1 MRSIAYR
8 RKCMHA
14 AANHWKLDQAG
25 RWLPKRGAAEPRK
38 DLASVL
44 GIRLEQLAAEH
55 DDLASFLAKVGI
67 SPGTYYLLIK
77 GDANP
82 TLDTLE
88 LIAKG
93 LGLSVWELLGL
104 NDGVVKKA
112 LEARDIDLEA
122 IKASSR
128 ARVEALAQLESQR
141 VEFKK
146 KSTGQSE
153 RHAIGNRCF
162 KERRSE
168 DRSDQFGILL
178 ERLRGRDQST
188 CDQLS
193 KIVLDAHGR
202 VLELSPNA
210 LHAATEE
217 TRARLRWEPRNS
229 SGWIASIP

>member
-1 MRSIAYR
+1 MAP
-8 RKCMHA
+8 K
-14 AANHWKLDQAG
+14 AG
-25 RWLPKRGAAEPRK
+25 RGRTAEK
-38 DLASVL
+38 TLASVL
-44 GIRLEQLAAEH
+44 GIRLEQLAADH

-67 SPGTYYLLIK
+67 SPGTYYLLVK

-112 LEARDIDLEA
+112 LDARDIDLEA

-146 KSTGQSE
+146 KSTGQS
-153 RHAIGNRCF
+153 A
-162 KERRSE
+162 KTPRR
-168 DRSDQFGILL
+168 D
-178 ERLRGRDQST
+178 
-188 CDQLS
+188 
-193 KIVLDAHGR
+193 
-202 VLELSPNA
+202 
-210 LHAATEE
+210 
-217 TRARLRWEPRNS
+217 
-229 SGWIASIP
+229 

>member
-1 MRSIAYR
+1 MAP
-8 RKCMHA
+8 K
-14 AANHWKLDQAG
+14 AG
-25 RWLPKRGAAEPRK
+25 RGRTAEK
-38 DLASVL
+38 TLASVL

-67 SPGTYYLLIK
+67 SPGTYYLLVK

-112 LEARDIDLEA
+112 LDARDIDLEA

-146 KSTGQSE
+146 KSTGQS
-153 RHAIGNRCF
+153 A
-162 KERRSE
+162 KTRR
-168 DRSDQFGILL
+168 
-178 ERLRGRDQST
+178 RD
-188 CDQLS
+188 
-193 KIVLDAHGR
+193 
-202 VLELSPNA
+202 
-210 LHAATEE
+210 
-217 TRARLRWEPRNS
+217 
-229 SGWIASIP
+229 

>member
-1 MRSIAYR
+1 MAP
-8 RKCMHA
+8 K
-14 AANHWKLDQAG
+14 AG
-25 RWLPKRGAAEPRK
+25 RGRTAEK
-38 DLASVL
+38 TLASVL

-67 SPGTYYLLIK
+67 SPGTYYLLVK

-104 NDGVVKKA
+104 NDGIVKKA
-112 LEARDIDLEA
+112 LDARDIDLEA

-146 KSTGQSE
+146 KSTGQS
-153 RHAIGNRCF
+153 A
-162 KERRSE
+162 KTRR
-168 DRSDQFGILL
+168 
-178 ERLRGRDQST
+178 RD
-188 CDQLS
+188 
-193 KIVLDAHGR
+193 
-202 VLELSPNA
+202 
-210 LHAATEE
+210 
-217 TRARLRWEPRNS
+217 
-229 SGWIASIP
+229 

>member
-1 MRSIAYR
+1 MAP
-8 RKCMHA
+8 K
-14 AANHWKLDQAG
+14 AG
-25 RWLPKRGAAEPRK
+25 RGRTAEK
-38 DLASVL
+38 TLASVL

-67 SPGTYYLLIK
+67 SPGTYYLLVK

-104 NDGVVKKA
+104 NVGIVKKA
-112 LEARDIDLEA
+112 LDARDIDPEA

-146 KSTGQSE
+146 KSTGQS
-153 RHAIGNRCF
+153 A
-162 KERRSE
+162 KTRRRE
-168 DRSDQFGILL
+168 
-178 ERLRGRDQST
+178 
-188 CDQLS
+188 
-193 KIVLDAHGR
+193 
-202 VLELSPNA
+202 
-210 LHAATEE
+210 
-217 TRARLRWEPRNS
+217 
-229 SGWIASIP
+229 

>member
-1 MRSIAYR
+1 MAP
-8 RKCMHA
+8 K
-14 AANHWKLDQAG
+14 AG
-25 RWLPKRGAAEPRK
+25 RGRTAEK
-38 DLASVL
+38 TLASVL

-67 SPGTYYLLIK
+67 SPGTYYLLVK

-112 LEARDIDLEA
+112 LDARDIDLEA

-146 KSTGQSE
+146 KSSGQAKKPDNE
-153 RHAIGNRCF
+153 A
-162 KERRSE
+162 
-168 DRSDQFGILL
+168 
-178 ERLRGRDQST
+178 
-188 CDQLS
+188 
-193 KIVLDAHGR
+193 
-202 VLELSPNA
+202 
-210 LHAATEE
+210 
-217 TRARLRWEPRNS
+217 
-229 SGWIASIP
+229 

>member
-1 MRSIAYR
+1 MAP
-8 RKCMHA
+8 K
-14 AANHWKLDQAG
+14 AG
-25 RWLPKRGAAEPRK
+25 RGRTAEK
-38 DLASVL
+38 TLASVL

-67 SPGTYYLLIK
+67 SPGTYYLLVK

-112 LEARDIDLEA
+112 LDDRDIDLEA

-146 KSTGQSE
+146 KSTGQAKNP
-153 RHAIGNRCF
+153 R
-162 KERRSE
+162 K
-168 DRSDQFGILL
+168 
-178 ERLRGRDQST
+178 
-188 CDQLS
+188 
-193 KIVLDAHGR
+193 
-202 VLELSPNA
+202 
-210 LHAATEE
+210 
-217 TRARLRWEPRNS
+217 RA
-229 SGWIASIP
+229 

>member
-1 MRSIAYR
+1 
-8 RKCMHA
+8 MHA
-14 AANHWKLDQAG
+14 AVNHWKLDQAG
-25 RWLPKRGAAEPRK
+25 KWLPKRGRGRTAEK
-38 DLASVL
+38 TLASVL

-67 SPGTYYLLIK
+67 SPGTYYLLVK

-112 LEARDIDLEA
+112 LDARDIDLEA

-146 KSTGQSE
+146 KSTGQAKTPE
-153 RHAIGNRCF
+153 
-162 KERRSE
+162 K
-168 DRSDQFGILL
+168 
-178 ERLRGRDQST
+178 
-188 CDQLS
+188 
-193 KIVLDAHGR
+193 
-202 VLELSPNA
+202 
-210 LHAATEE
+210 
-217 TRARLRWEPRNS
+217 RA
-229 SGWIASIP
+229 